1 MFVSAQIRRLG
12 GVAAI
17 AGALLAH
24 DSPVAAQSG
33 PGFEL
38 ARTSFTSVH
47 QYVAAEAIPTQL
59 ATPPNIV
66 VSPMYRQVV
75 EAMLR
80 GSPTFRR
87 QCLRLAADPSLTVV
101 LNMNPHEQ
109 RSDVRAKTRMTR
121 DAKGRLSAVV
131 QIAPLQDIQEL
142 IAHEFEHIIEQLD
155 GVDLSARARLADTG
169 VSDTGRR
176 GDLFETVRAH
186 RMGLKVASELRP
198 SRGGGAPRH
207 GEQ

>member
-1 MFVSAQIRRLG
+1 MSEKAVMRR
-12 GVAAI
+12 VAAL
-17 AGALLAH
+17 ALASCTWLLH
-24 DSPVAAQSG
+24 DIPITAQPGS
-33 PGFEL
+33 GFEL

-59 ATPPNIV
+59 ASPSNIV

-87 QCLRLAADPSLTVV
+87 QCLRLAAEPALTVI
-101 LNMNPHEQ
+101 LDMNPHEQ
-109 RSDVRAKTRMTR
+109 RSDLRAKTHMTR
-121 DAKGRLSAVV
+121 NAKGHLSAVV
-131 QIAPLQDIQEL
+131 QIMPLQDIEEL

-155 GVDLSARARLADTG
+155 GVDLAARARLAQTG
-169 VSDTGRR
+169 VTDTGRR
-176 GDLFETVRAH
+176 GDMFETMRAQ

-198 SRGGGAPRH
+198 SRGDRAPRDA
-207 GEQ
+207 GQ